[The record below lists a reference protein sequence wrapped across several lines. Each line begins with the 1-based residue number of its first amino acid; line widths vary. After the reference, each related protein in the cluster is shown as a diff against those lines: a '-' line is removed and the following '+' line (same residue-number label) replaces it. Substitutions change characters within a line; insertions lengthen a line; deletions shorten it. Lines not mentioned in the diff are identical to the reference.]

1 MRNWQ
6 PELDLEQTPGYTHIV
21 NTLLNYDPADEVHSC
36 TALVIS
42 IETDLELLKVQ
53 ELKVNL
59 SMQNNQTVDTDIYL
73 GPPTLFVST
82 TGKDKVLK
90 LRTSLYGLKQS
101 PQTFYQH
108 LSQGLQN
115 RGWKPS
121 VIDPCLFMK
130 DHMICVIY
138 MDDTIFAGPNLNDID
153 RKIKI
158 LGIKQD
164 NEEQPLE
171 FRDVGKLSSFI
182 LELKL
187 NKDNKINFIY
197 HSLV

>member
-1 MRNWQ
+1 
-6 PELDLEQTPGYTHIV
+6 
-21 NTLLNYDPADEVHSC
+21 
-36 TALVIS
+36 
-42 IETDLELLKVQ
+42 
-53 ELKVNL
+53 
-59 SMQNNQTVDTDIYL
+59 
-73 GPPTLFVST
+73 
-82 TGKDKVLK
+82 
-90 LRTSLYGLKQS
+90 
-101 PQTFYQH
+101 
-108 LSQGLQN
+108 
-115 RGWKPS
+115 
-121 VIDPCLFMK
+121 MK